1 MNQIFYAFDLKSEYM
16 KQINY
21 LNEIKKNIRY
31 HFLKLFILVKTKI
44 RFILT
49 ESLRY
54 SLKLFKFIIP
64 YKLIKN
70 YIPYSIKIKIK
81 VLLSKYPGFTKIVK
95 YILFWLKTDK
105 EMKPDYFI
113 LFYKFFIKKFFLPV
127 LKILLSNSEFQKI
140 LHNELKRNHI
150 VQFYLNKIKSDKDS
164 NNFVNYKITNN
175 KEFLIN
181 TNSDLSLDVDEIYNK
196 MKFFSIYYNIQN

>member
-31 HFLKLFILVKTKI
+31 HFLKLFILVKIKI
-44 RFILT
+44 KFILT

-70 YIPYSIKIKIK
+70 NIPYSIKIKIK
-81 VLLSKYPGFTKIVK
+81 VLLSNYPSFTKIVK
-95 YILFWLKTDK
+95 YIFFWLKTDK
-105 EMKPDYFI
+105 EMKSDYFI
-113 LFYKFFIKKFFLPV
+113 LFYKFFIKNFFLPV
-127 LKILLSNSEFQKI
+127 LKILLSNSEVQKI
-140 LHNELKRNHI
+140 LHKELKRNHI
-150 VQFYLNKIKSDKDS
+150 VQFYLNKIKSNKDS

>member
-1 MNQIFYAFDLKSEYM
+1 M

-31 HFLKLFILVKTKI
+31 HFLKLFILVKIKI
-44 RFILT
+44 KFILT

-81 VLLSKYPGFTKIVK
+81 VLLSNYPSFTKIVK

-105 EMKPDYFI
+105 EMKSDYFI

-127 LKILLSNSEFQKI
+127 LKILLSNSEVQKI
-140 LHNELKRNHI
+140 LHNELKQNHI